1 MSHFIHDKCAAA
13 RYKNDVGIKIYPFA
27 IRFLNEILIDSSVV
41 NFFFTTMRYTSQAIE
56 VLIEEFAKLP
66 GIGKKTAQRLAL
78 HILREKNEEVERFAK
93 ALLDAKEKVIYCG
106 ECQNMTD
113 HNANPCAICASSKR
127 NHQLL
132 CVVESPSDVIAFEKT
147 NQFNGVYHVLHGV
160 ISPLDGIG
168 PDNLKVKELI
178 ARLASEKGQSVKEA
192 ILALNPTIEGET
204 TVLYL
209 TKLLKPLGLKLS
221 RIARGIPIGSEL
233 EYTDEATLTRAL
245 EGRSEI

>member
-1 MSHFIHDKCAAA
+1 
-13 RYKNDVGIKIYPFA
+13 
-27 IRFLNEILIDSSVV
+27 
-41 NFFFTTMRYTSQAIE
+41 MRYTSQAIE

-78 HILREKNEEVERFAK
+78 HILREKNEDVERFAK
-93 ALLDAKEKVIYCG
+93 ALLDAKEKVVYCR

-113 HNANPCAICASSKR
+113 NNANPCSICTSPKR

-132 CVVESPSDVIAFEKT
+132 CIVESPSDVIAFEKT
-147 NQFNGVYHVLHGV
+147 NQYIGQYHVLHGV

-168 PDNLKVKELI
+168 PDDLKVKELI
-178 ARLASEKGQSVKEA
+178 ARLATDKGQAIKET
-192 ILALNPTIEGET
+192 ILALNPTVEGET

-209 TKLLKPLGLKLS
+209 TKLLKPLGLKVS

-245 EGRSEI
+245 EGRAEI